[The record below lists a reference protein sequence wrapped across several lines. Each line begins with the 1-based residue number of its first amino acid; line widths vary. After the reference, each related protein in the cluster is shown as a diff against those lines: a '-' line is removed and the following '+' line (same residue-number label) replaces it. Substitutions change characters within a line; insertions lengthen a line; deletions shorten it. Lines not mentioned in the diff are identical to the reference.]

1 MKLTK
6 NLSLALVLILVLAF
20 ALTGCQKK
28 DSSGK
33 VVPENA
39 VAVVGEKVLDLET
52 FNKAFAMVERSY
64 NELYGDTIWTQEIQG
79 QTVREMIRQRI
90 LDAMVVEEIIIKY
103 VESTGF
109 KVSDEEIAEAYK
121 AFMETAS
128 ANADLTA
135 FYEANG
141 IDEAYIK
148 SQIASKLMSEQFET
162 LLYEEVQKD
171 TATLEAL
178 YESYPLQVDAS
189 HILVADEALAKVI
202 KGKLD
207 NGDDF
212 AQLAK
217 ENSVDTGTAENGGEL
232 GLFAR
237 GTMVTEFENAA
248 FAMKPGEISDIVQS
262 KFGYHIIKVNDVQ
275 TLNILK
281 ANGASE
287 EEIAIHKETL
297 LSNVAQDAYI
307 TKVEA
312 LRAETTIDTFPD
324 RVK

>member
-28 DSSGK
+28 DSNGK
-33 VVPENA
+33 IVPENA
-39 VAVVGEKVLDLET
+39 VAVVGDKVLDLET

-79 QTVREMIRQRI
+79 QTVRDMIRERI
-90 LDAMVVEEIIIKY
+90 LDAMVVEELIIKN

-109 KVSDEEIAEAYK
+109 KVSDEEIAESYK

-135 FYEANG
+135 FYTANG

-148 SQIASKLMSEQFET
+148 SQIVSKLMSEQFEA
-162 LLYEEVQKD
+162 LLYEEVKKD

-178 YESYPLQVDAS
+178 YDTYPLQVDAS

-207 NGDDF
+207 GGEDF

-217 ENSVDTGTAENGGEL
+217 ENSIDTGTAESGGAL

-248 FAMKPGEISDIVQS
+248 FAMKPGEISGIIKS
-262 KFGYHIIKVNDVQ
+262 KFGYHIIKVNAVQ

-297 LSNVAQDAYI
+297 LSNVSQDAYI
-307 TKVEA
+307 AKVEA
-312 LRAETTIDTFPD
+312 LRAEATIDTFPE
-324 RVK
+324 RIK